1 MRFDLENTPL
11 EIQTGVLKSGKKI
24 SIKFQDA
31 DDEPAGGFVIGFKN
45 SPAQYRLYDCTHQNI
60 WNNFNKDITSK
71 VKVWRFTKTTTFD
84 ETRVRIHYN
93 DVQLVEVVLSSSV
106 CAGGSDWTER
116 WARDITQIVI
126 NHPIDTASDYYRPY
140 KLRPGDRLIFIKGR
154 IS

>member
-24 SIKFQDA
+24 SIKFQNA

-93 DVQLVEVVLSSSV
+93 DVQLVDVILSGVPSV
-106 CAGGSDWTER
+106 QEDQIGL
-116 WARDITQIVI
+116 RDGLEIL
-126 NHPIDTASDYYRPY
+126 P
-140 KLRPGDRLIFIKGR
+140 KL
-154 IS
+154 